1 MPGLGFSYVSGYIWD
16 TFLSLF
22 CGQISLCSR
31 GLPRTYHVT
40 QAGFKL
46 GVSLLAFLSV
56 CMEYKH
62 EYLTYSNT
70 VDAEFNHLVKTFVI
84 VKTGPYYVC
93 LAGLELAIWTRLAPN
108 SQSSI
113 YPPLPPVLG
122 LKACGTTLNH
132 RHYFLILSQSSIRCI
147 TGSLPM
153 WQVTQFPE
161 SSFSQGR
168 SWKFDRICRVKS
180 REESPAYIHPSGKNG
195 DLPFSL

>member
-1 MPGLGFSYVSGYIWD
+1 
-16 TFLSLF
+16 LF

-122 LKACGTTLNH
+122 LKACGTTHMAIYLFHVYICVLASMYVHHVLVPEKARRVCQIPCNCHNH
-132 RHYFLILSQSSIRCI
+132 PVWFWKPFLGPLQEQQLQLAAESFLQSHS
-147 TGSLPM
+147 
-153 WQVTQFPE
+153 
-161 SSFSQGR
+161 
-168 SWKFDRICRVKS
+168 
-180 REESPAYIHPSGKNG
+180 
-195 DLPFSL
+195 DL